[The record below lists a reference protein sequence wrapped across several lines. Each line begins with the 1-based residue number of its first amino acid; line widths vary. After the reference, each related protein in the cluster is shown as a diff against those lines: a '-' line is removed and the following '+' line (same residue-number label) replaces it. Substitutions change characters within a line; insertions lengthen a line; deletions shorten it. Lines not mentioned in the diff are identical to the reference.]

1 MTGNQTYDLQHL
13 KHYFAQPLVTQ
24 ARLVLMQ
31 WQSLHSGQVQWGA
44 QEQLSM
50 QASVQRLLA
59 CAKRIKQATYVHIAQ
74 NLIDVLTAIK
84 HNNNRLTSHAIER
97 IAQLLQELL
106 QTSLRQDERADQVFL
121 PTLLREPIYIALC
134 CAKQAQALAAQLE
147 ALYFQVEIFTD
158 AAELLRLFT
167 LRQPAV
173 IIIDIDFVAR
183 HYGLQ
188 LVAQL
193 KSRVKR
199 SVPTL
204 FYSQADVCIKVQLA
218 AIRAGGQ
225 AFYSGEFDIAVVMDK
240 VEEWTTTLTHA
251 EPYRVLV
258 IDSCAEQVSITEQM
272 LNAAGIITYALTDP
286 TQVLTQLLD
295 FNPDL
300 VILDLYMVDCSGFE
314 LAKVIRYH
322 DRFVGV
328 PMIYLSAE
336 DQIDKQ
342 LDALSEGVDGF
353 LIKPVQAQ
361 HLITTV
367 RQQIVRARHL
377 NSRIMRD
384 SLTGLF
390 NHAHILQLLDDE
402 RSRTHKTRQA
412 LSFVML
418 DIDHFKQVNDS
429 YGHLV
434 GDQVIKGLALFLKQR
449 LRRTDF
455 IGRYGG
461 EEFAVILPGT
471 NAQAAA
477 KVINDIRQRFSEIRF
492 SAPHAEVLCTFSAGI
507 VEYNTH
513 VDSTRLV
520 LLADQALYESKHA
533 GRNCVKVS
541 EQLR

>member
-1 MTGNQTYDLQHL
+1 M
-13 KHYFAQPLVTQ
+13 
-24 ARLVLMQ
+24 
-31 WQSLHSGQVQWGA
+31 
-44 QEQLSM
+44 
-50 QASVQRLLA
+50 
-59 CAKRIKQATYVHIAQ
+59 
-74 NLIDVLTAIK
+74 
-84 HNNNRLTSHAIER
+84 
-97 IAQLLQELL
+97 
-106 QTSLRQDERADQVFL
+106 
-121 PTLLREPIYIALC
+121 
-134 CAKQAQALAAQLE
+134 
-147 ALYFQVEIFTD
+147 
-158 AAELLRLFT
+158 LF
-167 LRQPAV
+167 RSV